1 MHLQMKQEIR
11 KLPIDKTKKKQTY
24 EKKKEKLFIC
34 KLKTEEPKKRKRDN
48 SKSKNAKT
56 DGEYIDRE
64 IKKEKKR

>member
-1 MHLQMKQEIR
+1 MKQEIR

-24 EKKKEKLFIC
+24 EKKKEKLFIP

-56 DGEYIDRE
+56 DGEYMDRE

>member
-1 MHLQMKQEIR
+1 MKEEIR

-24 EKKKEKLFIC
+24 EKKKENLFIPE
-34 KLKTEEPKKRKRDN
+34 LKTEEPKKRKQDN

>member
-1 MHLQMKQEIR
+1 MHLQMKEEIR

-24 EKKKEKLFIC
+24 EKKKENLFIPE
-34 KLKTEEPKKRKRDN
+34 LKTEEPKKRKQDN